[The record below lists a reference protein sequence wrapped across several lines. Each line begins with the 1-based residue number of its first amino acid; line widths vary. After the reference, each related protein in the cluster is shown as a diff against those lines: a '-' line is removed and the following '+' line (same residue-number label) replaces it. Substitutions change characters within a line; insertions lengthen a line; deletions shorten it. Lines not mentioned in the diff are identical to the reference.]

1 MKNKIIVIILT
12 FFSLKAYAQ
21 EEVYFRANDLK
32 GLEGTGI
39 GVHNSDSFKIIL
51 QYKEKYK
58 MGPNL
63 YADCILGWH
72 TLIHNGVEKS
82 STITN
87 PLDADKRTILI
98 GKDRNGTV
106 FGNFVDKNHKNGSAK
121 VSFKKLENSSTKALW
136 KIEKILPSESRDYN
150 ILDKNGN
157 IKKTIRQNE
166 NDYSQSKVT
175 STTKW
180 IMTKAN

>member
-1 MKNKIIVIILT
+1 MTL
-12 FFSLKAYAQ
+12 FALKAYAQ

-32 GLEGTGI
+32 GLEGTWI

-72 TLIHNGVEKS
+72 ILSHNGVEKS
-82 STITN
+82 SAITY
-87 PLDADKRTILI
+87 PLNTDKRSIII
-98 GKDRNGTV
+98 GKDKSGAV
-106 FGNFVDKNHKNGSAK
+106 FGNFIDKNHKNGAAK
-121 VSFKKLENSSTKALW
+121 VSFKKLENSNTKALW
-136 KIEKILPSESRDYN
+136 KIEKILPSEGRDYN

-157 IKKTIRQNE
+157 ITKTIHQNE

-175 STTKW
+175 STTEW